1 MSIVVRTQTLSNHNE
16 DTLTQSIYYQHTIIN
31 TKRINVYLYSMY
43 DLYWED
49 EHGLSIVFIIP
60 THMSIRDNKR
70 KKKGERIK
78 WALR

>member
-1 MSIVVRTQTLSNHNE
+1 
-16 DTLTQSIYYQHTIIN
+16 
-31 TKRINVYLYSMY
+31 MY

-60 THMSIRDNKR
+60 THMSIRDKKTKR
-70 KKKGERIK
+70 KGERIK

>member
-1 MSIVVRTQTLSNHNE
+1 MSIVVKTQTLSNHNE

-49 EHGLSIVFIIP
+49 EHGLSIQFKLP
-60 THMSIRDNKR
+60 THRSIRDKKTKR
-70 KKKGERIK
+70 KGERIK